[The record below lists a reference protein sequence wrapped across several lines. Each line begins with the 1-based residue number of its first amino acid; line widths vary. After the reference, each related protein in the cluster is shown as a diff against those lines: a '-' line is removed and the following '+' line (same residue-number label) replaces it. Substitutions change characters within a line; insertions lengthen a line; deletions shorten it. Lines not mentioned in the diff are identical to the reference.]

1 MWLYKKAKKFIN
13 CLACLLIAL
22 VFAFSLLACN
32 NEISNN
38 STESGSNKIPN
49 DNEQGEIDNPCRNP
63 TVEEL
68 YNPKHT
74 SFAKMKIIEVFD
86 DMYCSLIDKSEH
98 YIVIE
103 CLVEDDF
110 YGKLSAGTTVFIP
123 VILNKGK
130 NAYLDEIATKNL
142 FSEGDIIFAYF
153 WEANESELISCQSND
168 KLSFSYLASSCGLF
182 PFDII
187 LISDNKVDLNLICT
201 FLDNQEVSY
210 LSYKSFYGFTDYID
224 NGMTVDELSE
234 NLKYLANKVK

>member
-1 MWLYKKAKKFIN
+1 MKNIAKFIN
-13 CLACLLIAL
+13 CLVCFFIAL
-22 VFAFSLLACN
+22 VFAFSLSACN
-32 NEISNN
+32 NENSNN
-38 STESGSNKIPN
+38 STESGSNKTPN
-49 DNEQGEIDNPCRNP
+49 DNEQEEIDIPCRNP

-74 SFAKMKIIEVFD
+74 SFAKMKIIEICED
-86 DMYCSLIDKSEH
+86 IYCSWIDKSEL

-103 CLVEDDF
+103 CLVEEDF

-123 VILNKGK
+123 VSLNKGK
-130 NAYLDEIATKNL
+130 NAYLDETATRNL
-142 FSEGDIIFAYF
+142 FSEGDTIFAYF
-153 WEANESELISCQSND
+153 WEANESELISCQSNEEF
-168 KLSFSYLASSCGLF
+168 SFSYLASSCGLF

-187 LISDNKVDLNLICT
+187 LISDNKVDLNRLCT

-224 NGMTVDELSE
+224 NGMTADELSE

>member
-38 STESGSNKIPN
+38 STESGSNKTPN

-123 VILNKGK
+123 VILNKEK
-130 NAYLDEIATKNL
+130 NAYLDEIATQNL

-153 WEANESELISCQSND
+153 WD
-168 KLSFSYLASSCGLF
+168 G
-182 PFDII
+182 
-187 LISDNKVDLNLICT
+187 
-201 FLDNQEVSY
+201 
-210 LSYKSFYGFTDYID
+210 
-224 NGMTVDELSE
+224 
-234 NLKYLANKVK
+234 